1 MPTDLRAQLESSFR
15 GQYTIER
22 ELGGGNMAR
31 VFVAT
36 DHGLGRRVV
45 IKVLSGE
52 LAEGLSVKRFSREI
66 RLAASLQQA
75 NIVPVLSAGESGG
88 VPHYT
93 MPYVEGS
100 SLRERLALEG
110 RPSLLETLGILR
122 DLARALAYAHDRGVV
137 HRDIKP
143 ENVLLSGGAA
153 VVTDFGIA
161 KALANA
167 RGEST
172 GAQTGGT
179 GTVTQSG
186 VAVGTPAYMAPE
198 QIAGDPRVDHRA
210 DLYSFGCVAYELMAG
225 EPPFAGRSVQALF
238 AGHLAE
244 QPAPVTEKHPECP
257 RALARLVMSC
267 LEKDPAARPGSAH
280 EILAALNTVA
290 TRVTPVERFWHA
302 RTRRQRLAVSGLL
315 LLVALGATAFVVNA
329 RIRSMRAESVA
340 LSVAVVPFLNL
351 SGDPEHEYLGDG
363 MADELATALGKV
375 PGIRIASRSL
385 GYRYKGRRDLDAREM
400 GRALAANYVLQ
411 GSVRPVRDRIRV
423 SVQLTDAADNS
434 ETWSETYDR
443 AGGDVFAVQ
452 NEVANAVVV
461 ALRRRL
467 RLAPKAV
474 AAAAVPARGTSS
486 AQAYDAYLRGRYLL
500 RRRGPGTRQAA
511 EHFERA
517 IALDSNFAA
526 AHAALALALEL
537 LPYFEPVDARALG
550 IRAMRVAR
558 RALALDSSLAEAHTA
573 LAMAYQHLYRWA
585 DAEREYRR
593 AVAAGP
599 ADADTHIQYGR
610 FRWYTGRLSD
620 ALPVFERARAI
631 DPYSAVA
638 SGWVGHL
645 LFLSGRR
652 SAGMI
657 ELRRALEFEPVNPP
671 ALVFMA
677 DAFRMQGQR
686 DSARVYAERLW
697 TGVPTWRSGAAAEL
711 AELGDADR
719 ALAWVRAFESGSA
732 PEHTI
737 INAIGVYAA
746 LRDSTRMLATMDEAT
761 RRGEIWPTYFSL
773 NEPRFD
779 FVRSSGRFAAIVRG
793 AGLDERLFT
802 APGAGRS
809 Q

>member
-1 MPTDLRAQLESSFR
+1 MPADLRAQLESSFR

-75 NIVPVLSAGESGG
+75 NIVPVLSAGEAGG

-110 RPSLLETLGILR
+110 GPSLVETLGILR

-167 RGEST
+167 RGEPA
-172 GAQTGGT
+172 GPATGGT

-198 QIAGDPRVDHRA
+198 QIAGDPQVDHRA
-210 DLYSFGCVAYELMAG
+210 DLYSFGCVAYELIAG
-225 EPPFAGRSVQALF
+225 EPPFAGRSIQALF
-238 AGHLAE
+238 TAHLTE

-267 LEKDPAARPGSAH
+267 LEKDPAARPQSAH
-280 EILAALNTVA
+280 EILTALNTVA
-290 TRVTPVERFWHA
+290 THATPVERFWHA

-315 LLVALGATAFVVNA
+315 LLVALGATAFVVSA
-329 RIRSMRAESVA
+329 RIQSMRAESAA

-351 SGDPEHEYLGDG
+351 SGDPAHEYLGDG

-400 GRALAANYVLQ
+400 GRALSANYVLQ

-423 SVQLTDAADNS
+423 SVQLTNAADNS

-443 AGGDVFAVQ
+443 AGADAFAVQ
-452 NEVANAVVV
+452 NDVANAVVD

-467 RLAPKAV
+467 RLAPEAV
-474 AAAAVPARGTSS
+474 AAAVPARGTSS

-500 RRRGPGTRQAA
+500 RRRGAGTRQAA
-511 EHFERA
+511 EHFERS

-550 IRAMRVAR
+550 VRAMRVAR

-573 LAMAYQHLYRWA
+573 LAMAYQHSYRWA
-585 DAEREYRR
+585 EAEREYRR

-599 ADADTHIQYGR
+599 ADPDTHIQYGR

-620 ALPVFERARAI
+620 ALPAFERARAI

-638 SGWVGHL
+638 SAWVGHL

-671 ALVFMA
+671 ALVMMA
-677 DAFRMQGQR
+677 EAFRLQGQR
-686 DSARVYAERLW
+686 DSSRVYAERLW
-697 TGVPTWRSGAAAEL
+697 RGVPAWRPVAAAAL
-711 AELGDADR
+711 AELGEADR
-719 ALAWVRAFESGSA
+719 ALAWLRAFETGPA
-732 PEHTI
+732 PEHTV
-737 INAIGVYAA
+737 INAIGVYAG
-746 LRDSTRMLATMDEAT
+746 LRDSTRMLAAMEEAT